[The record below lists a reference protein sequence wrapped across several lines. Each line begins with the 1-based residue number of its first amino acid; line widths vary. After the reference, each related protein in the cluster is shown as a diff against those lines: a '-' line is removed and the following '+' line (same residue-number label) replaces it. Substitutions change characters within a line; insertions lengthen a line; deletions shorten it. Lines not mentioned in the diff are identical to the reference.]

1 MLYSDKIE
9 LELRVMVLIS
19 MRDTIPDILKSW
31 LKKKKKTTP
40 IKDFEIKY
48 IKVDKNVFFC

>member
-31 LKKKKKTTP
+31 LKLAAKTTP